1 LAVVF
6 GAESE
11 SETNPVP
18 SGYAPSTTFHVE
30 HARFYGD
37 TQTVPSDPKLLRSAT
52 DDEDD
57 VSNANANQGRG
68 LFHASSSLGGTSI
81 NDSFAVFVDDTDSVR
96 CVNATSV
103 AQRNNVNHDTSSMAQ
118 DFFYATGEPAE
129 TQPFCITSGEY
140 EVESISGGGTCSGVE
155 STSERSEI
163 VRSDKYG
170 GALEWRRRISNSS
183 VTMGCRCS
191 SNTTRSDVQRNVGA
205 EAERSI
211 SSSENA
217 ASAAASPPA
226 PAPAPAAAET
236 AAAETAA
243 AETAAAE
250 TAAAETAAAR
260 CNTAASP
267 SAASKNHPA
276 TAISAGTAGTDSAA

>member
-1 LAVVF
+1 M
-6 GAESE
+6 
-11 SETNPVP
+11 
-18 SGYAPSTTFHVE
+18 
-30 HARFYGD
+30 
-37 TQTVPSDPKLLRSAT
+37 
-52 DDEDD
+52 
-57 VSNANANQGRG
+57 
-68 LFHASSSLGGTSI
+68 SSSWTLTSAAQSTIADGAVRSGSLSKHDGGE
-81 NDSFAVFVDDTDSVR
+81 SFYYSSRDGAVR

-170 GALEWRRRISNSS
+170 GAVGWRRRISNSS

-205 EAERSI
+205 EAE
-211 SSSENA
+211 
-217 ASAAASPPA
+217 
-226 PAPAPAAAET
+226 
-236 AAAETAA
+236 
-243 AETAAAE
+243 
-250 TAAAETAAAR
+250 
-260 CNTAASP
+260 
-267 SAASKNHPA
+267 
-276 TAISAGTAGTDSAA
+276 